1 VDVEEIE
8 KNNEQNPEVK
18 KDLDALEKEKE
29 EYEEEHPEKDVE
41 VEETEFSL
49 TEDEIDEWINELTT
63 LKEEKKQITLSVDE
77 ETDLKINYE
86 ESDESEETEE
96 EE

>member
-1 VDVEEIE
+1 MDVEEIE
-8 KNNEQNPEVK
+8 KNNEKNPEVK
-18 KDLDALEKEKE
+18 KDLVALEKEKE
-29 EYEEEHPEKDVE
+29 EYEEEHSDENVE

-63 LKEEKKQITLSVDE
+63 LKEEKGQITLSVDD

-86 ESDESEETEE
+86 ESSEE